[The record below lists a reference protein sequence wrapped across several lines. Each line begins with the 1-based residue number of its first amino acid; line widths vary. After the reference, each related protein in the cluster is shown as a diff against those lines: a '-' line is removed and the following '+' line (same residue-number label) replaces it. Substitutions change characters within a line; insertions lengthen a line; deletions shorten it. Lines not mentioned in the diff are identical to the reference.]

1 MAVVNSHCWMK
12 VSASMAART
21 SASVI
26 VAFGLVYPVTTA
38 SGTSTSGAGVGV
50 GTGVGVGVCVRLA
63 AGWSLDEEGFGWSL
77 RQAVSR
83 SNKAKGMGA
92 SRARRRDIG
101 WMVAAL
107 VTGGV

>member
-1 MAVVNSHCWMK
+1 M
-12 VSASMAART
+12 
-21 SASVI
+21 
-26 VAFGLVYPVTTA
+26 TTA
-38 SGTSTSGAGVGV
+38 SGTSTSGVGVGV
-50 GTGVGVGVCVRLA
+50 GTGVGDGVAVGLA
-63 AGWSLDEEGFGWSL
+63 VGPSLDGEGFGWSL

-83 SNKAKGMGA
+83 SNNAKGMGA